1 MSLSPPRPVP
11 LKMNPDSDVEPS
23 MPPLPL
29 LTLTDEV
36 IPSSRGIPLH
46 TRYTR
51 RNQILIA
58 TFRKLVFFEVLAN
71 LHIRLDADVMDVIE
85 LYTFER
91 TYPFVPHVKTEYR
104 RSLFREEDILD
115 LLTPCK
121 QGANT
126 SSWED
131 DDVMD
136 CLIGRVLYGF
146 DIHDSRYGTVDDPNP
161 CEIMTNE
168 GGIYL
173 VPDKMSDWFL
183 YQDGECVALPALF
196 RFKHCITDARV
207 ISRRAG
213 PFLRLEIKPVHSIIP
228 GKDAVL
234 HNAQLDSPIKVD
246 DSDLESFTS
255 CDIDPNLLNYTYTRS
270 HNSDD
275 DSLAA
280 EITNCWKSTRESVLV
295 VVNPQTPPEEDESMD
310 PFKSVFSPVLDNHY
324 LSDSPQELDALKDS
338 EKEDEEEFE
347 EERKPY
353 DELTS
358 SEFPLGRP
366 EHKDPSEDFVT
377 SCTTT
382 GGLSFTS
389 AGSANF
395 NSRTCNIESESD
407 DENPNFSFRVDDKM
421 RTRPS
426 IMAESNSKASIVLEI
441 GAGFIGIQD
450 VSLSFLHKMAT
461 PNPHSCC
468 SRDSSLECM
477 ELETIIV

>member
-1 MSLSPPRPVP
+1 V
-11 LKMNPDSDVEPS
+11 
-23 MPPLPL
+23 
-29 LTLTDEV
+29 
-36 IPSSRGIPLH
+36 
-46 TRYTR
+46 
-51 RNQILIA
+51 Q
-58 TFRKLVFFEVLAN
+58 
-71 LHIRLDADVMDVIE
+71 
-85 LYTFER
+85 
-91 TYPFVPHVKTEYR
+91 
-104 RSLFREEDILD
+104 
-115 LLTPCK
+115 
-121 QGANT
+121 
-126 SSWED
+126 
-131 DDVMD
+131 
-136 CLIGRVLYGF
+136 
-146 DIHDSRYGTVDDPNP
+146 
-161 CEIMTNE
+161 
-168 GGIYL
+168 
-173 VPDKMSDWFL
+173 
-183 YQDGECVALPALF
+183 
-196 RFKHCITDARV
+196 
-207 ISRRAG
+207 
-213 PFLRLEIKPVHSIIP
+213 SIIP
-228 GKDAVL
+228 GRDAVL

-255 CDIDPNLLNYTYTRS
+255 YDIDPNLLNYTRS
-270 HNSDD
+270 NNSDD

-295 VVNPQTPPEEDESMD
+295 VVNPHTPEEDESMD
-310 PFKSVFSPVLDNHY
+310 AFKESVFSAVLDNRYH
-324 LSDSPQELDALKDS
+324 SDSPQELDGLQNS
-338 EKEDEEEFE
+338 EKEDEEDYE

-358 SEFPLGRP
+358 SEFPLERP

-395 NSRTCNIESESD
+395 NSRICNIDSESD
-407 DENPNFSFRVDDKM
+407 DENPTFSFRVDEKM

-426 IMAESNSKASIVLEI
+426 IMRENDSKASLVLEI